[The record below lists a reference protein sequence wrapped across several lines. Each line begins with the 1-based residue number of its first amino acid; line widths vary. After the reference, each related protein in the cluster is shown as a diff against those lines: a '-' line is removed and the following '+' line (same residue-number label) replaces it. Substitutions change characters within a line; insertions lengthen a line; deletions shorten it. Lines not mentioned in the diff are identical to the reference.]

1 MLSDVFIK
9 RPRLAGVISIVLTIA
24 GLIAVTAMPVERYPE
39 IAPPVVQVRAAY
51 PGAGAEVVEQAVAQV
66 IETQVVGVDDM
77 IYMSSKS
84 GSDGTYILAIS
95 FEVGT
100 DPDIAT
106 VNVQNRVSLAEPR
119 LPAEVRQTGVSV
131 LKRSSNLMMGVVLYA
146 EDPDISG
153 ETLTNFAT
161 INLLDTIKRVPDV
174 GDATIFALNE
184 FSMNVNVDVDRLTS
198 LGMTPADVV
207 GALQSQN
214 VQAAIGT
221 VGGQPQKV
229 DPVLQLN
236 VQTMGRLSEPAE
248 FEQIIIRANSDGSV
262 VRVGD
267 VARVELGARV
277 ESIGTTFNGAPG
289 TMIGVYLA
297 PGGNLVNAA
306 DTLKQR
312 LEELRPSLPKG
323 VGMTTVAD
331 SSVFVLDSMHEV
343 QKTLIEAFVI
353 VGIVVFLFLGSW
365 RATIIPII
373 AVPVALIGT
382 FAFMLAMGMSLNTV
396 SMLAMVLAIGIVVD
410 DAIVVVEAVEAKM
423 EQNPGMTPA
432 EASHAAMSEITGAI
446 LAITMVLLSVFV
458 PVAFIPGIQGE
469 LFRQFAVTVSVSMV
483 ISAVNALTLSP
494 ALCAILLKQSA
505 TGHHRK
511 GILGWI
517 SNRIDAA
524 GRGYVKIA
532 GVIARR
538 AILGIGL
545 LILGFV
551 LAGALVKAVPSGFLP
566 DEDQGNFIVET
577 RLPDGASV
585 NRTQEVQARVEKM
598 LMELPGVKDVAS
610 VTGFSMID
618 GITKSNAA
626 FAVIDMEPFEER
638 TAPEDSVFAGIRG
651 IAQQGAGIR
660 EAMVLPFNVP
670 PIPGLG
676 TGSGFEFEL
685 LDRQGRPATEL
696 AATARGLMLEAN
708 GNPDLSGV
716 YTTFSAES
724 PQLYLD
730 IDRERLY
737 ALGLQLNDV
746 FAALGGVFGQ
756 VYVNDFNLF
765 GRTWRVNLMGEEEY
779 RDKVDDLGRVY
790 VRSISGDMVP
800 VSAFA
805 TVRNTVGPA
814 SIERYNNTRS
824 AKLNGGPA
832 AGVASGT
839 ALLAMERTASAALPD
854 GYGYEWTGTALQ
866 EKAASGQ
873 TVMILGMAVLFAYLF
888 LVGLYESWTIPVPV
902 LLSVI
907 FGVCGALLSLLVAGL
922 SLDIYAQIGFVVLI
936 ALAAKN
942 AILIV
947 EFAKARREEGEAI
960 YDAAMGGARD
970 RFRAVMM
977 TSFAFIGGLIP
988 LVIAEG
994 ASMITRRSVGTGV
1007 AGGMLASAVVGI
1019 FVIPA
1024 LYVIFE
1030 TIREKVK
1037 TMMGKPP
1044 VYPAPDPVAAM
1055 AEGGEEADRET
1066 GRH

>member
-1 MLSDVFIK
+1 MLSDVFIN

-24 GLIAVTAMPVERYPE
+24 GMIAMTAMPVERYPD
-39 IAPPVVQVRAAY
+39 ISPPVVQVLATY
-51 PGAGAEVVEQAVAQV
+51 PGASAEVVEQAVAQI
-66 IETQVVGVDDM
+66 IETEVVGVDDM

-84 GSDGTYILAIS
+84 GSDGSYLLAVS
-95 FEVGT
+95 FAVGT

-119 LPAEVRQTGVSV
+119 LPSEVKQIGVSV

-146 EDPDISG
+146 EEDYVTG

-161 INLLDTIKRVPDV
+161 VNLLDTIKRVPDV

-184 FSMNVNVDVDRLTS
+184 FAMNVNLDVDRLTA
-198 LGMTPADVV
+198 LGLTPGDVV
-207 GALQSQN
+207 GALQAQN
-214 VQAAIGT
+214 LQAAIGT

-229 DPVLQLN
+229 DPILQLN
-236 VQTMGRLSEPAE
+236 VQTMGRLSDAE
-248 FEQIIIRANSDGSV
+248 QFEQIIIRANSDGSV

-267 VARVELGARV
+267 VAKAELGARV
-277 ESIGTTFNGAPG
+277 ESIGTTFNGGPG

-297 PGGNLVNAA
+297 PGGNLVNSA
-306 DTLKQR
+306 TILKER
-312 LEELRPSLPKG
+312 LEELRPTLPEG
-323 VGMTTVAD
+323 VGMTVVAD
-331 SSVFVLDSMHEV
+331 SSVFVLDSMKEV
-343 QKTLIEAFVI
+343 KKTLIEAFII
-353 VGIVVFLFLGSW
+353 VGVVVFLFLGSW

-423 EQNPGMTPA
+423 EHNPDMTPA
-432 EASHAAMSEITGAI
+432 QAAHATMSEITGAI

-483 ISAVNALTLSP
+483 ISAINALTLSP

-505 TGHHRK
+505 DGHHRK
-511 GILGWI
+511 GIMGWI

-524 GRGYVKIA
+524 GRGYVRISGA
-532 GVIARR
+532 IARR
-538 AILGIGL
+538 AILGLGL
-545 LILGFV
+545 LVAGFL
-551 LAGALVKAVPSGFLP
+551 LAGSLMQAVPSGFLP
-566 DEDQGNFIVET
+566 DEDQGNYIVET

-585 NRTQEVQARVEKM
+585 NRTQEVQARIEQM
-598 LMELPGVKDVAS
+598 LMELPGVNAVSS

-626 FAVIDMEPFEER
+626 FAVVDMKPFEER
-638 TAPEDSVFAGIRG
+638 TSHEESVFAGIQA
-651 IAQQGAGIR
+651 IAMQGAGVR
-660 EAMVLPFNVP
+660 EAQVLPFNVP

-696 AATARGLMLEAN
+696 AATSRGLMLQAN
-708 GNPDLSGV
+708 SSPDLAGV

-737 ALGLQLNDV
+737 ALGLQLTDV
-746 FAALGGVFGQ
+746 FNSLGGVFGQ
-756 VYVNDFNLF
+756 VYVNDFNMF
-765 GRTWRVNLMGEEEY
+765 GRTWRVNLTGQQEF

-790 VRSISGDMVP
+790 VRSSSGDMVP

-805 TVRNTVGPA
+805 TVRSTVGPA
-814 SIERYNNTRS
+814 SIERYNNVRS

-832 AGVASGT
+832 PGVASGT
-839 ALLAMERTASAALPD
+839 ALQAMEQAADETLPP
-854 GYGYEWTGTALQ
+854 GYYYEWTGTALQ
-866 EKAASGQ
+866 EKEASGQ
-873 TVMILGMAVLFAYLF
+873 TALILGMAVLFAYLF

-907 FGVCGALLSLLVAGL
+907 FGVCGAFLALLAAGL
-922 SLDIYAQIGFVVLI
+922 SLDVYAQIGFVVLI

-947 EFAKARREEGEAI
+947 EFAKARREEGQSI
-960 YDAAMGGARD
+960 IDAAMGGASD

-988 LVIAEG
+988 LVTAEG
-994 ASMITRRSVGTGV
+994 ASMLSRRAVGTGV
-1007 AGGMLASAVVGI
+1007 AGGMLAAAAVGI
-1019 FVIPA
+1019 FIIPS

-1030 TIREKVK
+1030 TLREKVK
-1037 TMMGKPP
+1037 VMMGK
-1044 VYPAPDPVAAM
+1044 DPVPHGHAV
-1055 AEGGEEADRET
+1055 GGADQGHDAPKPKDDPAR
-1066 GRH
+1066 

>member
-1 MLSDVFIK
+1 MLSDVFIH

-39 IAPPVVQVRAAY
+39 IAPPVVQVQAAY
-51 PGAGAEVVEQAVAQV
+51 PGASAEVVEQAVAQI
-66 IETQVVGVDDM
+66 IETEIVGVDDM
-77 IYMSSKS
+77 LYMSSKS
-84 GSDGTYILAIS
+84 GSDGTYLLDVS

-119 LPAEVRQTGVSV
+119 LPSEVRQTGVSV
-131 LKRSSNLMMGVVLYA
+131 MKRSSNLMMGVVLHA
-146 EDPDISG
+146 ESEAITG

-161 INLLDTIKRVPDV
+161 VNLLDTIKRVPDV

-184 FSMNVNVDVDRLTS
+184 FAMNVNLDVDRLTS
-198 LGMTPADVV
+198 LGLTPGDVV
-207 GALQSQN
+207 AALQSQN
-214 VQAAIGT
+214 LQAAIGT
-221 VGGQPQKV
+221 VGGQPQDI
-229 DPVLQLN
+229 DPVVQLN
-236 VQTMGRLSEPAE
+236 VQTMGRLSEAEE
-248 FEQIIIRANSDGSV
+248 FEQIIVRADPDGSV
-262 VRVGD
+262 VRVRD
-267 VARVELGARV
+267 VADAEIGARV
-277 ESIGTTFNGAPG
+277 ESIGTTYNGGPG

-306 DTLKQR
+306 TILKER
-312 LEELRPSLPKG
+312 LEELRPALPE
-323 VGMTTVAD
+323 GMGMEVVAD
-331 SSVFVLDSMHEV
+331 SSTFVLESMHEV
-343 QKTLIEAFVI
+343 QKTLLEAFAL

-382 FAFMLAMGMSLNTV
+382 FAFMLALGMSLNTV

-410 DAIVVVEAVEAKM
+410 DAIVVVEAVEAKL
-423 EQNPGMTPA
+423 EHNPGMTPA
-432 EASHAAMSEITGAI
+432 EAAHAAMGEITGAI

-469 LFRQFAVTVSVSMV
+469 LFRQFAVTVSVAMV
-483 ISAVNALTLSP
+483 ISAINALTLSP
-494 ALCAILLKQSA
+494 ALCAILLKRNPD
-505 TGHHRK
+505 GHQRK
-511 GILGWI
+511 GIMGWV

-524 GRGYVKIA
+524 GRGYVRVA

-538 AILGIGL
+538 AVLGIGL
-545 LILGFV
+545 LIAGIL
-551 LAGALVKAVPSGFLP
+551 LAGSLLQAVPGGFLP
-566 DEDQGNFIVET
+566 DEDQGNFMVET

-585 NRTQEVQARVEKM
+585 NRTREVQGRVEQM
-598 LMELPGVKDVAS
+598 LMDLPGVNAVAS
-610 VTGFSMID
+610 VTGFSIVD

-626 FAVIDMEPFEER
+626 FAIIDMEPFEER
-638 TAPEDSVFAGIRG
+638 TSHEDSVFAGIQA
-651 IAQQGAGIR
+651 IAAQGAGIR
-660 EAMVLPFNVP
+660 EAQILPFNMP

-696 AATARGLMLEAN
+696 AATARGMMLEAN
-708 GNPDLSGV
+708 GNPDLNGV

-737 ALGLQLNDV
+737 ALGLQLSDV
-746 FAALGGVFGQ
+746 FSALGGVFGQ
-756 VYVNDFNLF
+756 VYVNDFNMF
-765 GRTWRVNLMGEEEY
+765 GRTWRVNLTGDQQY
-779 RDKVDDLGRVY
+779 RDKTDDLGRVY
-790 VRSISGDMVP
+790 VRSATGDMVP

-805 TVRNTVGPA
+805 TVRTTVGPA
-814 SIERYNNTRS
+814 SIERYNNVRS
-824 AKLNGGPA
+824 AKLSGGPA
-832 AGVASGT
+832 EGVASGT
-839 ALLAMERTASAALPD
+839 ALGAMQEIADETLPQ

-866 EKAASGQ
+866 EQEASGQ
-873 TVMILGMAVLFAYLF
+873 TGIILAMAVLFAYLF
-888 LVGLYESWTIPVPV
+888 LVGLYESWTIPIPV

-907 FGVCGALLSLLVAGL
+907 FGVCGALLALLVTGL
-922 SLDIYAQIGFVVLI
+922 ALDVYAQIGFIVLI

-947 EFAKARREEGEAI
+947 EFAKARREEGESI
-960 YDAAMGGARD
+960 IDAAMGGASD

-988 LVIAEG
+988 LVLAEG
-994 ASMITRRSVGTGV
+994 ASMLSRRAVGTGV
-1007 AGGMLASAVVGI
+1007 AGGMLAASLVGI
-1019 FVIPA
+1019 FIIPS

-1030 TIREKVK
+1030 TVREKVK
-1037 TMMGKPP
+1037 GKFGIAQSHPATGSGGEPGGGKP
-1044 VYPAPDPVAAM
+1044 A
-1055 AEGGEEADRET
+1055 GS
-1066 GRH
+1066 